1 MLQLWKYYL
10 KDYSTLYNEHKE
22 MLKIELN
29 TVGSYNAA
37 NEHQLVQYI
46 AVMIGEVLPHLL

>member
-29 TVGSYNAA
+29 TVGSYNEA
-37 NEHQLVQYI
+37 NEHQLVQSI